1 MRLNDDSIGYDKT
14 KANKQGII
22 SHFRKITPMVEDQ
35 VKLAYNTIQH
45 TYLILQ

>member
-22 SHFRKITPMVEDQ
+22 SHFRKITPMGRRPS
-35 VKLAYNTIQH
+35 KTSI
-45 TYLILQ
+45 